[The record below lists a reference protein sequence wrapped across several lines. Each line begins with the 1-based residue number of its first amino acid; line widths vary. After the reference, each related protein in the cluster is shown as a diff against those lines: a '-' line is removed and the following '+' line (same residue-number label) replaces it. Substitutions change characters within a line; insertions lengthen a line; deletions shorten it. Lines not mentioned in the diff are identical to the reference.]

1 MKVRI
6 LGNSIR
12 FRLRQKEV
20 SQFQEKGN
28 FKEIISFGPGNTNQL
43 SFVLKQGSCTA
54 LDISFRSN
62 TVTIEVPG
70 SVCNKWTNTGLVG
83 FEGTIDTAAGQTI
96 KILVEKD
103 FKCLDGS
110 DAENEDA
117 YQNPNVQC

>member
-20 SQFQEKGN
+20 LQFQEQGEVR
-28 FKEIISFGPGNTNQL
+28 EITCFGTGSADRL
-43 SFVLKQGSCTA
+43 SFVLKESLTKKFQIA
-54 LDISFRSN
+54 FRLN
-62 TVTIEVPG
+62 TVTIEVPQ
-70 SVCNKWTNTGLVG
+70 SVCDEWTNTGLVG
-83 FEGTIDTAAGQTI
+83 FEESIETGKAEMIN
-96 KILVEKD
+96 ILVEKD

-117 YQNPNVQC
+117 YENPNVQC